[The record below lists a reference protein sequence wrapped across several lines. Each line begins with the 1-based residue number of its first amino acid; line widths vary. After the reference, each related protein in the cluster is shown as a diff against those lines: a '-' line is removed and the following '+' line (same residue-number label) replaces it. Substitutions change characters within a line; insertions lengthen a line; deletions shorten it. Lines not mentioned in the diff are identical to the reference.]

1 MYDYTLFL
9 EKKKR
14 GNTIVSK
21 NIIACLVCGAEPEL
35 AYVVPSYQDPNASEP
50 RWSEFYMIHEDMS
63 VKNYY
68 VEALPVMFIE
78 RGTFFLPKS
87 KGRLIRRPQYY

>member
-1 MYDYTLFL
+1 
-9 EKKKR
+9 
-14 GNTIVSK
+14 
-21 NIIACLVCGAEPEL
+21 
-35 AYVVPSYQDPNASEP
+35 
-50 RWSEFYMIHEDMS
+50 MIHEDMS